1 MPVIKYMEVFMIKQK
16 MVLGSLKG
24 LLAAALVLFVCGTV
38 FAGGQR
44 NTTSSGKVKL
54 TALINKH
61 ALTKDLNEMKWLREV
76 SDKVG
81 VEIEWTQVSADWD
94 QKKAPMLASGDVPD
108 LFIGNWTIGD
118 ADFAT
123 YQGLFVDLKPLIDK
137 HAPNI
142 QRMFREVPQTLVLAT
157 QTNGAIYGIPRYQ
170 RFWPKTNGTMFI
182 NKVWLDKL
190 GLKAPTNWDEL
201 YDVLVAFR
209 DNDVNG
215 NGDKNDEYPMDFCG
229 WGGAYNPMMLLGA
242 TGLQITNW
250 GNGGYF
256 AENGV
261 VKNYYTDPRYKELIQ
276 FIHKCFAANLINPEA
291 LTQDYSVFQSIA
303 RGEGSTA
310 KVGFTWGWE
319 SGDRFGNTLASQ
331 YISLPPL
338 KTSARSNIDPR
349 WMYDFYGLNMG
360 PNNAVITA
368 KCKNQ
373 EMAIKFIDAF
383 YDPEVSL
390 QVLFGGI
397 TDGCIAKNADGS
409 YTILPPAD
417 PAYDPG
423 TWKWM
428 NSMADIGPIFLS
440 DSMKVT
446 LGSDMQIVTKE
457 KSVYEHAFTLI
468 DQKKDVL
475 PVDFFKP
482 STDENNTLSMNS
494 VNYGN
499 IHSAK
504 VAQWITQGGI
514 ESEWDQY
521 VRDLRASGIDE
532 NVKIMQKYY
541 DIYVKGLK

>member
-1 MPVIKYMEVFMIKQK
+1 MEDNNMKRLV
-16 MVLGSLKG
+16 SLAA
-24 LLAAALVLFVCGTV
+24 LLALGVSLV
-38 FAGGQR
+38 FAGGGQQGG
-44 NTTSSGKVKL
+44 TTASGKVKL

-61 ALTKDLNEMKWLREV
+61 ALTKDLNEFKWLKEIQDQAGIEV
-76 SDKVG
+76 
-81 VEIEWTQVSADWD
+81 EWTQISADWD

-108 LFIGNWTIGD
+108 LFIGNWTISD
-118 ADFAT
+118 ADFST

-157 QTNGAIYGIPRYQ
+157 QANGAIYGIPRYQ

-190 GLKAPTNWDEL
+190 GLKAPANWDEL
-201 YDVLVAFR
+201 YNILVAFR

-215 NGDKNDEYPMDFCG
+215 NGSKTDEIPMDFCG
-229 WGGAYNPMMLLGA
+229 WGGAYNPAMLLGS
-242 TGLQITNW
+242 TGIQITNW
-250 GNGGYF
+250 GNNGYF

-261 VKNYYTDPRYKELIQ
+261 VKNYYIDPRYRELIA

-303 RGEGSTA
+303 RGEGNTA

-319 SGDRFGNTLASQ
+319 TGDRFGNVLAEQ
-331 YISLPPL
+331 YVSVAPL
-338 KTSARSNIDPR
+338 KTSAGSSVDPR

-360 PNNAVITA
+360 INSAVITA

-373 EMAIKFIDAF
+373 EAAIKFIDAF
-383 YDPEVSL
+383 YDPEKSL

-397 TDGCIAKNADGS
+397 SDGCIAKNADGS
-409 YTILPPAD
+409 YTILPPSD
-417 PAYDPG
+417 PGFDPG
-423 TWKWM
+423 TWKWT
-428 NSMADIGPIFLS
+428 NAMADIGPIFLS

-446 LGSDMQIVTKE
+446 LGSDMQKVTQE
-457 KSVYEHAFTLI
+457 KSVYDHAFSLI

-482 STDENNTLSMNS
+482 SNDENNTLSINA
-494 VNYGN
+494 VNFGN

-514 ESEWDQY
+514 EAEWDQY
-521 VRDLRASGIDE
+521 VRDMRASGIED
-532 NVKIMQKYY
+532 NNKILQKYFDAY
-541 DIYVKGLK
+541 IKGLN

>member
-1 MPVIKYMEVFMIKQK
+1 MIKQK
-16 MVLGSLKG
+16 GFLGYLKG
-24 LLAAALVLFVCGTV
+24 LLMVMLALFFCSSI

-44 NTTSSGKVKL
+44 NASPSGKVKL

-61 ALTKDLNEMKWLREV
+61 ALTKDLNEMRWLREL
-76 SDKVG
+76 SDKMG
-81 VEIEWTQVSADWD
+81 VEVEWTQISADWD

-108 LFIGNWTIGD
+108 LFIGNWTISD
-118 ADFAT
+118 SDFAT
-123 YQGLFVDLKPLIDK
+123 YQGLFVDLKPLINS

-142 QRMFREVPQTLVLAT
+142 QRMFREVPQTQVLAT
-157 QTNGAIYGIPRYQ
+157 QANGAIYGVPRYQ

-182 NKVWLDKL
+182 NKVWLDRL
-190 GLKAPTNWDEL
+190 GLQPPTNWDEL
-201 YDVLVAFR
+201 YNVLVAFR

-242 TGLQITNW
+242 TGIQITNW

-261 VKNYYTDPRYKELIQ
+261 VKNYYIDPRYRELIQ
-276 FIHKCFAANLINPEA
+276 FIHKCFDANLINPEA
-291 LTQDYSVFQSIA
+291 LTQDYSVYQSIA
-303 RGEGSTA
+303 RGEGSAA

-319 SGDRFGNTLASQ
+319 SGDRFGNTLANQ

-338 KTSARSNIDPR
+338 KTSASSNIDPR

-360 PNNAVITA
+360 PNNAVMTA
-368 KCKNQ
+368 RCRNQ
-373 EMAIKFIDAF
+373 EIAMKYIDAF

-397 TDGCIAKNADGS
+397 ADGCIAKNANGS

-417 PAYDPG
+417 SSYDPG

-440 DSMKVT
+440 DSMNVT
-446 LGSDMQIVTKE
+446 LGSDMQAVTRE

-468 DQKKDVL
+468 NQRRDVL

-482 STDENNTLSMNS
+482 STDENNTLSLNS

-499 IHSAK
+499 IHEAK

-521 VRDLRASGIDE
+521 VRDMRASGIEE
-532 NVKIMQKYY
+532 NIRIMQKYY
-541 DIYVKGLK
+541 DIYLGGL